1 MEQQRTE
8 FVHEIVDPTRIIG
21 LLQRL
26 MKEQVPLTVHPSE
39 GYEEW
44 YGTIS
49 ELSFQSE
56 EMLITGLNNIGKI
69 QPPLAVGHYKIS
81 GKLSGATLNIDCD
94 IIDSEQ
100 VENVAICRAAFPKTI
115 VYRQRRSAERVGIWV
130 DQKIPVVLDLNNDIQ
145 IKGHVRDIS
154 TNGVSACFYHI
165 VAIDPDTAS
174 PTCCIEFPNGDKLCS
189 KFEIRGVKVDDNI
202 GQLHIRGRFID
213 LEDESHEYLEQF
225 VNRLEQ
231 SISD

>member
-56 EMLITGLNNIGKI
+56 EMLITGLN
-69 QPPLAVGHYKIS
+69 
-81 GKLSGATLNIDCD
+81 
-94 IIDSEQ
+94 
-100 VENVAICRAAFPKTI
+100 
-115 VYRQRRSAERVGIWV
+115 
-130 DQKIPVVLDLNNDIQ
+130 
-145 IKGHVRDIS
+145 
-154 TNGVSACFYHI
+154 
-165 VAIDPDTAS
+165 
-174 PTCCIEFPNGDKLCS
+174 
-189 KFEIRGVKVDDNI
+189 
-202 GQLHIRGRFID
+202 
-213 LEDESHEYLEQF
+213 
-225 VNRLEQ
+225 
-231 SISD
+231 